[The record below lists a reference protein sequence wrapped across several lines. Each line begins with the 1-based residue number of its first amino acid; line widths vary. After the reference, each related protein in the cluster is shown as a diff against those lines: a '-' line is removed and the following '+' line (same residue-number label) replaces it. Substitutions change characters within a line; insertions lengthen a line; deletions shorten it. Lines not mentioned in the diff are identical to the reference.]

1 MYCIS
6 EKALRSVFEHWC
18 LVQTAML
25 RALALHICLLRN
37 QATSLPPFGLALKV
51 RPDLIN
57 SWLIDSCSYGT
68 AVLHDRAATSPAHD
82 DAQQRMYA
90 ATSNHGTAD
99 DPPQGF
105 AQTSTASFGYQDVPA
120 SEKTGLVGQVFSSVA
135 TSYDLMN
142 DLMSVGMHRL
152 WKDK

>member
-1 MYCIS
+1 
-6 EKALRSVFEHWC
+6 
-18 LVQTAML
+18 ML
-25 RALALHICLLRN
+25 RALASRICLQRN
-37 QATSLPPFGLALKV
+37 QTTSLPLFGIVLKF
-51 RPDLIN
+51 RPEVIDSL
-57 SWLIDSCSYGT
+57 LIDSCSYGT
-68 AVLHDRAATSPAHD
+68 AVLHDRAAGSSAHE
-82 DAQQRMYA
+82 DAQQRLHA
-90 ATSNHGTAD
+90 AVSNHGASVVDT
-99 DPPQGF
+99 PPLGV

>member
-1 MYCIS
+1 
-6 EKALRSVFEHWC
+6 
-18 LVQTAML
+18 ML
-25 RALALHICLLRN
+25 RALALHIRLRRN
-37 QATSLPPFGLALKV
+37 TATSLPPFGLALKF
-51 RPDLIN
+51 RSDLID
-57 SWLIDSCSYGT
+57 SFLIDSCSSGT
-68 AVLHDRAATSPAHD
+68 AVLHDRAASSSAHE

-90 ATSNHGTAD
+90 ATSNHGASVVD
-99 DPPQGF
+99 APPQGF